1 MHASIGV
8 QDFTAPSVTVLN
20 FTHQSANVNVVAGP
34 IIFWHGKVPEWNKE
48 LEMVDFYCLI
58 LCFYEKGLMMCGSKV
73 WHQSYDK
80 LSTIWTRNLFIY
92 LMKTVNSW
100 KSQLQESVFFTVEH
114 FYCFISKYNT
124 SSWLRNQKN
133 MMQHYLAF

>member
-58 LCFYEKGLMMCGSKV
+58 LYFYEKGLMMCGSKV

-80 LSTIWTRNLFIY
+80 LSTIWTRNVFIY

-100 KSQLQESVFFTVEH
+100 KS
-114 FYCFISKYNT
+114 
-124 SSWLRNQKN
+124 
-133 MMQHYLAF
+133 